1 MSPVRTL
8 MAIVKPVSWYV
19 VMVSAIGATA
29 VQAQEPDLNEMRRSI
44 GIFSGVL
51 SEGLE
56 INTRAGI
63 FSPFNGSVSGD
74 YYGRQGVV
82 LEITS
87 PLANSR
93 SAYSWQSFE
102 SKLQQLSG
110 QISNLVNSPRVS
122 PPNFEAMRESMELSL
137 RSSTAQGAYSDFLE
151 KVRSTNFSEEI
162 ELALAKASSSALTL
176 HELGQIDDERLNAIM
191 ARVSEWRTQVN
202 AQVAAMRQLSEEARA
217 ATPAPSG
224 DDETLL
230 QVFEQ
235 TLTNIVTAA
244 EPLRAAASEQAAQLA
259 ASAEQAQ
266 RERDQEWEQEL
277 VVFEQKLFTLVCDYS
292 AALRALPANEH
303 LTLVLKGLG
312 DVNENRREDRIHV
325 LDKGQ
330 LQGCLQGDF
339 GASQL
344 QSSALTYSF

>member
-1 MSPVRTL
+1 MNPVNAL
-8 MAIVKPVSWYV
+8 VAIARPISWYV
-19 VMVSAIGATA
+19 VIAAIGATA
-29 VQAQEPDLNEMRRSI
+29 VQAQEPDLSEMRRSI

-63 FSPFNGSVSGD
+63 FNPFNGSVSGD

-82 LEITS
+82 LEIAS

-110 QISNLVNSPRVS
+110 QISSLVNSPRVS
-122 PPNFEAMRESMELSL
+122 PPNFEAMRESMASSL
-137 RSSTAQGAYSDFLE
+137 RSGAAQDAYSEFIE
-151 KVRSTNFSEEI
+151 KVRSTDFSEEI

-176 HELGQIDDERLNAIM
+176 HELGQIDDARLNAIM
-191 ARVSEWRTQVN
+191 AQASEWRAQVN
-202 AQVAAMRQLSEEARA
+202 ARVTAMRQLSEEARA
-217 ATPAPSG
+217 GAPAPNG
-224 DDETLL
+224 DDATLL
-230 QVFEQ
+230 QGFEE
-235 TLTNIVTAA
+235 TLANIVAAA
-244 EPLRAAASEQAAQLA
+244 EPLRTAANEQAEQLSA
-259 ASAEQAQ
+259 LAEQAQ
-266 RERDQEWEQEL
+266 RERDQQWQQEL
-277 VVFEQKLFTLVCDYS
+277 VVFEQKLFTLVCDYG

-312 DVNENRREDRIHV
+312 DVSENRREDRIHV
-325 LDKGQ
+325 LDKAQ
-330 LQGCLQGDF
+330 LQGCMQGDF